1 MNKVD
6 SEIPNHATC
15 QAVTIDSSTDKRR
28 ICFASDP
35 VVAVEQNGR
44 LMRSPT
50 PYPKELRVLAK
61 YAKNIHKTNF
71 SEYAPVDGIQVRI
84 FFLKTRTIFLV

>member
-1 MNKVD
+1 MID
-6 SEIPNHATC
+6 SEMG
-15 QAVTIDSSTDKRR
+15 KRR

-35 VVAVEQNGR
+35 VVSVEQNGR

-61 YAKNIHKTNF
+61 YAKNIHKSNF
-71 SEYAPVDGIQVRI
+71 NDYAHIDGIQVRI
-84 FFLKTRTIFLV
+84 FKNI